1 MGATTPPNLV
11 KIRGPLPDRGSL
23 FPGFCH
29 KEIKARRKGRRYV
42 RLLIGTKS
50 SPSEASSVLKQVIAI
65 SARWRTVSVFVD
77 LFVGFMI
84 YVIL

>member
-1 MGATTPPNLV
+1 MIHQWNIKCRLLNVKNGGA
-11 KIRGPLPDRGSL
+11 K
-23 FPGFCH
+23 H

-65 SARWRTVSVFVD
+65 SAR
-77 LFVGFMI
+77 
-84 YVIL
+84 